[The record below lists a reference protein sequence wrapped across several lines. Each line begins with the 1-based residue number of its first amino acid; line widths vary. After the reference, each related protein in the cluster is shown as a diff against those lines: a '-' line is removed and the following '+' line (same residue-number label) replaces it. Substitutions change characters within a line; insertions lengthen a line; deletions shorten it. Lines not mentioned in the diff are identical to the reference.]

1 MAGIRRLPTVA
12 STVATPEPPVP
23 HVPPIA
29 QAAAGLTRIRPQGY
43 FGGAR
48 LLAADAQVAAMLANE
63 ARRRALR
70 RFFGIPVDT
79 NSRIATLIALG
90 ALVAGIRRQRER
102 LPSKPSPDYG
112 LIGLGVLRETAY
124 EIAGPGSR
132 SSRYFGTLLGV
143 ALIGGATR
151 IAVRKSGHGARVVTH
166 RATAEFHHRYGRL
179 IRTNRRRTDDA
190 VPSPPVTPPA

>member
-1 MAGIRRLPTVA
+1 MAGARRLPTVA
-12 STVATPEPPVP
+12 RVATPDVPVP
-23 HVPPIA
+23 PVPPIA
-29 QAAAGLTRIRPQGY
+29 QAAAELTRIRPEGY

-48 LLAADAQVAAMLANE
+48 LLAADAQVATMLANE

-70 RFFGIPVDT
+70 RLFGIPVDT

-102 LPSKPSPDYG
+102 LPSRPSPDYG
-112 LIGLGVLRETAY
+112 LIGLGILRETAY
-124 EIAGPGSR
+124 DIAGPASR
-132 SSRYFGTLLGV
+132 SSRYFGTLLGI

-151 IAVRKSGHGARVVTH
+151 IAVRKSAHGARVVTH
-166 RATAEFHHRYGRL
+166 RATGEFNHRYGRL
-179 IRTNRRRTDDA
+179 IRANRRRTDDA

>member
-1 MAGIRRLPTVA
+1 M
-12 STVATPEPPVP
+12 ATPEPPVP
-23 HVPPIA
+23 DVPPIA

-112 LIGLGVLRETAY
+112 LIGLGVLRRRRMRSPAP
-124 EIAGPGSR
+124 GPAARGIS
-132 SSRYFGTLLGV
+132 GTLSGV

-166 RATAEFHHRYGRL
+166 RATARVPPPLRAPD
-179 IRTNRRRTDDA
+179 RTNRRPASASSPATPVDDPGVMQA
-190 VPSPPVTPPA
+190 RRIGATA

>member
-1 MAGIRRLPTVA
+1 MAGACRLPTVA
-12 STVATPEPPVP
+12 RVATPDAPVP
-23 HVPPIA
+23 PVPPIA
-29 QAAAGLTRIRPQGY
+29 QAAAELARIRPEGY

-48 LLAADAQVAAMLANE
+48 LLAADARVAAMLANE

-70 RFFGIPVDT
+70 KFFGIPVDT

-132 SSRYFGTLLGV
+132 SSRYFGTLLGI

-151 IAVRKSGHGARVVTH
+151 IAVKKSAHGARVVTH
-166 RATAEFHHRYGRL
+166 RATTEFNHRYGRL
-179 IRTNRRRTDDA
+179 IRANRRRQKDEA
-190 VPSPPVTPPA
+190 PSPPVTPPV

>member
-1 MAGIRRLPTVA
+1 MAGACRLPTVA
-12 STVATPEPPVP
+12 RVTAPDVPVP
-23 HVPPIA
+23 PVPPIA
-29 QAAAGLTRIRPQGY
+29 QAGAELARIRPEGY

-48 LLAADAQVAAMLANE
+48 LLLADAQVATMLANE

-70 RFFGIPVDT
+70 RLFGIPVDT

-90 ALVAGIRRQRER
+90 ALVAGIRRQAEKV
-102 LPSKPSPDYG
+102 PSKPSPDYG
-112 LIGLGVLRETAY
+112 LIGLGILRETAY
-124 EIAGPGSR
+124 EIAGPASR

-151 IAVRKSGHGARVVTH
+151 IAVRKSAHGARVVTH
-166 RATAEFHHRYGRL
+166 RATAEFNHRYGRL
-179 IRTNRRRTDDA
+179 IRANRRRSDDA

>member
-1 MAGIRRLPTVA
+1 MTAPDVP
-12 STVATPEPPVP
+12 VPPVP
-23 HVPPIA
+23 PIG
-29 QAAAGLTRIRPQGY
+29 QAAAELARIRPEGY
-43 FGGAR
+43 FGGVR
-48 LLAADAQVAAMLANE
+48 LLAADAQVATMLANE

-70 RFFGIPVDT
+70 RLFGIPVDT

-90 ALVAGIRRQRER
+90 ALVEGIRRQRER
-102 LPSKPSPDYG
+102 LPPKPSPDYG

-151 IAVRKSGHGARVVTH
+151 IAVKKSAHGARVVTH
-166 RATAEFHHRYGRL
+166 RATAEFNHRYGHL
-179 IRTNRRRTDDA
+179 IRANRRRTDDA
-190 VPSPPVTPPA
+190 GPSPPVGPPA

>member
-1 MAGIRRLPTVA
+1 MAGACRLPTVA
-12 STVATPEPPVP
+12 RVATPDVPVP
-23 HVPPIA
+23 PVPPIA
-29 QAAAGLTRIRPQGY
+29 QAAAELARIRPEGY

-48 LLAADAQVAAMLANE
+48 LLAADAQVATMLANE

-70 RFFGIPVDT
+70 RLFGIPVDT
-79 NSRIATLIALG
+79 SSRIATLIALG

-102 LPSKPSPDYG
+102 LPSKPTPDYG

-124 EIAGPGSR
+124 EIAGPASR

-151 IAVRKSGHGARVVTH
+151 IAVKRSAHGARTLARH
-166 RATAEFHHRYGRL
+166 ATTDFNHRYGHL
-179 IRTNRRRTDDA
+179 IRTNRRRSDDA
-190 VPSPPVTPPA
+190 VPSPPGTPPA